1 MLCDHCKKHEAVVH
15 ITKIENGRR
24 TDIHLCA
31 DCAGKQSPFG
41 SDGESNIVDND
52 FFRKMAYP
60 DHHGRYGEELR
71 CNSCGTTYE
80 EFNRNGK
87 FGCPDC
93 YETFEEEATPL
104 LRRIHGHGR
113 HVGKVPER
121 GSGVFRTETQLKRLR
136 QHLQKL
142 IAAEAYEDAATVRDE
157 IRALEQQRGGKE
169 G

>member
-93 YETFEEEATPL
+93 YETFAEEATPL
-104 LRRIHGHGR
+104 LRRQTRRQGARTGQRRVSYGNTAEAASATSAEAHC
-113 HVGKVPER
+113 R
-121 GSGVFRTETQLKRLR
+121 GSV
-136 QHLQKL
+136 
-142 IAAEAYEDAATVRDE
+142 
-157 IRALEQQRGGKE
+157 
-169 G
+169 